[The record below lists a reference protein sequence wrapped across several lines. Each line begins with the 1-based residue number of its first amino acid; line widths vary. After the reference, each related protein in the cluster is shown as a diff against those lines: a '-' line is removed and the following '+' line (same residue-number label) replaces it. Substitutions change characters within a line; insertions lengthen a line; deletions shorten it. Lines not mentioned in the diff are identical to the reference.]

1 MGGDS
6 WKSSGEDSKVSLLR
20 ALVQFLIGELRI
32 HMLQGAAKK
41 KKKKEKRER
50 PTDMPEEILKTKEK
64 K

>member
-50 PTDMPEEILKTKEK
+50 PTDMPEEIFKTKEK